1 MTSAAMV
8 AEEAVAACAASAV
21 ASDDDDVDDSR
32 CADSQLSVRWTAK
45 RSRVTKETEECISE
59 GKGLCG
65 QKESRIIVDDR

>member
-21 ASDDDDVDDSR
+21 ASDDDDSR
-32 CADSQLSVRWTAK
+32 CADSQLSVRRTAK
-45 RSRVTKETEECISE
+45 RSRVAKETEECISE

-65 QKESRIIVDDR
+65 QKELRIIVDDR